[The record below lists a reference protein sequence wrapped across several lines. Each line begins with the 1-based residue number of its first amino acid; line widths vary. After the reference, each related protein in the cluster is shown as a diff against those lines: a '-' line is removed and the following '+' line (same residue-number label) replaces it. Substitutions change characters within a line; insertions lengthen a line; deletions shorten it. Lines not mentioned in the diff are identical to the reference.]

1 MYIKNKKKFLKFIK
15 FPDLKIS
22 QISTPNFLTPEL
34 TSLTPQVETAIKWS
48 ICKISFK
55 NIDKNL
61 NLNSRICRLKKSALR
76 GRFLAISRELFIGAK
91 KFLHF

>member
-61 NLNSRICRLKKSALR
+61 NLNSRICRLKIRPVQQRPIYVLE
-76 GRFLAISRELFIGAK
+76 GLY
-91 KFLHF
+91 